1 VSGLAPYGTWVS
13 PLSAADVAAGG
24 RRLGGVSLDGD
35 HIYWLEGRPDEGGRN
50 ALVRRGFDGEI
61 ADVTPSEINVRSRVH
76 EYGGGAYLVTSGAV
90 YCSNFADQ
98 RVYRIRDGVARP
110 VTTPGPYRYADF
122 EIDALFR
129 SVWQI
134 SEVTSSQPARDR
146 SSYLARTSTRHRD

>member
-1 VSGLAPYGTWVS
+1 MTGLAPYGTWVS

-50 ALVRRGFDGEI
+50 ALVRRGFVGEI
-61 ADVTPSEINVRSRVH
+61 ADVTPSEINVRSRVN

-98 RVYRIRDGVARP
+98 RVYRIRDGVARLSP
-110 VTTPGPYRYADF
+110 SGTFMVTVPAFASLWSSHDEY
-122 EIDALFR
+122 LLHFR
-129 SVWQI
+129 
-134 SEVTSSQPARDR
+134 R
-146 SSYLARTSTRHRD
+146 